1 MFKCRRKES
10 PTKDHLV
17 EAAAGL
23 LMRQSY
29 GAVSVDDIA
38 VAAGVKKG
46 TFYHHFSSKTD
57 LALAAYE
64 FMWTMARQK
73 LDACFSPT
81 VPVEKRL
88 SAYAEASYKWQK
100 ELFEKE
106 GKIYGCPIA
115 SAGYEMGT
123 QDERI
128 REKVK
133 DIFDG
138 HCAYFESVLRDLP
151 AFSAISRKEL
161 NKRAREMFS
170 YSLGVLYQ
178 AKVANDPEVIKRDLL
193 AGLNRFLSTQPVGRE
208 TAGSVKI
215 KERG

>member
-1 MFKCRRKES
+1 MFRCRRKES
-10 PTKDHLV
+10 PTKDLLV
-17 EAAAGL
+17 QAAAGL

-38 VAAGVKKG
+38 VAAGIKKG
-46 TFYHHFSSKTD
+46 TFYHHFCSKTD

-64 FMWTMARQK
+64 YMWTTARQK

-81 VPVEKRL
+81 VSAEKRL
-88 SAYAEASYKWQK
+88 ALYAEASYQWQK

-115 SAGYEMGT
+115 SAGYEMGA

-151 AFSAISRKEL
+151 RLAGEPRAEL
-161 NKRAREMFS
+161 KKRAREMFS

-178 AKVANDPEVIKRDLL
+178 AKVANDPEVIRRDLL
-193 AGLNRFLSTQPVGRE
+193 AGLNRFLSSRPHGRE
-208 TAGSVKI
+208 TAA
-215 KERG
+215 

>member
-1 MFKCRRKES
+1 MFRCRKKES
-10 PTKDHLV
+10 PTKDVLV
-17 EAAAGL
+17 GAAAGL

-46 TFYHHFSSKTD
+46 TFYHHFCSKTD

-64 FMWTMARQK
+64 FMWTTARQK

-81 VPVEKRL
+81 VKVEKRL
-88 SAYAEASYKWQK
+88 PAYAEASYQWQK

-133 DIFDG
+133 EIFDG
-138 HCAYFESVLRDLP
+138 HCAYFASVLRDLP
-151 AFSAISRKEL
+151 EL
-161 NKRAREMFS
+161 SGQPRAEIDKRAREMFS
-170 YSLGVLYQ
+170 YALGVLYQ

-193 AGLNRFLSTQPVGRE
+193 PGLKRFLTTQPLGRE
-208 TAGSVKI
+208 TAA
-215 KERG
+215 